1 MRKYISLGEVVV
13 KRQMAIGVSLIAL
26 MLVSGCAERQTTKA
40 TSERLDGLLATGID
54 EKALT
59 KAEERLAKTLDKDN
73 ATGALAATFGEA
85 GSSEGA
91 VSLDQLLASTVER
104 NSDIGKAAQAINRA
118 DAQRMNAIYGYLPQ
132 VSVSYTYTNVNQ
144 EVVETDNV
152 VFEEG
157 RAEYPVTNLGLD
169 LRQPIFDLSRIYNI
183 QLQNTARSVAE
194 VEYIAAVHAAAFETY
209 DAYFAAV
216 QSQARG
222 KSLQAKMQLVSRQMS
237 VENTL
242 VSEGL
247 STDITGRTY
256 AAELASLAADEA
268 VEASRY
274 ADALSK
280 LSFVSG
286 LVVTDVSDASL
297 GRLGRTNELSE
308 AAAIEKAKASN
319 PALLASAISVVATEL
334 GRKQALAADF
344 APVVEAFA
352 RYEDETR
359 EGSRFGGGSRT
370 VDTNVGVVLTIPIF
384 NAAGEGYASTLETVD
399 LRDAALGYYASKRQ
413 IETEIIAT
421 IRRLKELSSAIGQSS
436 RALSSISANVEDEQA
451 RVETGESV
459 DLAVLSRKLAQVS
472 ARERLDFQQIEYLRA
487 WGRLQYLTGED
498 LRELARQ

>member
-1 MRKYISLGEVVV
+1 M
-13 KRQMAIGVSLIAL
+13 KRQKALAVSLVAL
-26 MLVSGCAERQTTKA
+26 VAVAGCGERLTTKA
-40 TSERLDGLLATGID
+40 SPDRLNGLLTAGVD

-59 KAEERLAKTLDKDN
+59 KAEERLAKTLGKDN
-73 ATGALAATFGEA
+73 ATGALAGVYGDAET
-85 GSSEGA
+85 SEGA
-91 VSLDQLLASTVER
+91 VSLDQLLASALER

-132 VSVSYTYTNVNQ
+132 VSINASYTNVNQ

-152 VFEEG
+152 VFQEG
-157 RAEYPVTNLGLD
+157 KAEYPVTNLGLD
-169 LRQPIFDLSRIYNI
+169 LTQPIFDLSRIYNI
-183 QLQNTARSVAE
+183 QLQSTARSIAE
-194 VEYIAAVHAAAFETY
+194 IEYIAAVHAAAFETY

-216 QSQARG
+216 QSKARM
-222 KSLQAKMQLVSRQMS
+222 KALAAKMQLVSRQIS
-237 VENTL
+237 VENAL

-256 AAELASLAADEA
+256 AAELSSLSADEA

-286 LVVTDVSDASL
+286 LVVADVADAGL
-297 GRLGRTNELSE
+297 GRLGRSNEL
-308 AAAIEKAKASN
+308 AVDAAIAKAEDSN

-370 VDTNVGVVLTIPIF
+370 VDTNIGVRLTIPIF
-384 NAAGEGYASTLETVD
+384 NAQGEGYASTLETVD
-399 LRDAALGYYASKRQ
+399 LRDAALTYYATKRQ

-421 IRRLKELSSAIGQSS
+421 IRRLEELTTAIGQSS

-459 DLAVLSRKLAQVS
+459 DLVVLSRRLAQVS
-472 ARERLDFQQIEYLRA
+472 ARERLEFQQVEYLRA

-498 LRELARQ
+498 LRELALQ